1 MISGSVAQAKFVSM
15 MMSPSLV
22 RSAQDECWRVPSQYR
37 LSKTLYGDAY
47 HVARQRPGTS
57 IIHVTRSA
65 VAFTTVAD
73 VERHFGALATALEGL
88 ERKRYDLLL
97 DIRLAVGRNDPEFE
111 IAIEP
116 YRVRMQRG
124 FRRIAVVLNSIAG
137 QLQIKRL
144 ALKDGVV
151 VHTFPDEE
159 IALEWLTQS
168 A

>member
-1 MISGSVAQAKFVSM
+1 MF
-15 MMSPSLV
+15 
-22 RSAQDECWRVPSQYR
+22 
-37 LSKTLYGDAY
+37 KTYSDAY
-47 HVARQRPGTS
+47 HAAHQRPGTS

-65 VAFTTVAD
+65 VPFTSVAD
-73 VERHFGALATALEGL
+73 VERHFGALAIAFEALDRSRL
-88 ERKRYDLLL
+88 DLLL

-111 IAIEP
+111 RTIEP
-116 YRVRMQRG
+116 HRVRMQRG

-144 ALKDGVV
+144 AMQDGIV

-159 IALEWLTQS
+159 TALAWLAQP

>member
-1 MISGSVAQAKFVSM
+1 MAAAVFAPGGSAPFLTMFQTYS
-15 MMSPSLV
+15 
-22 RSAQDECWRVPSQYR
+22 
-37 LSKTLYGDAY
+37 DAY

-88 ERKRYDLLL
+88 DRKRYDLLL

-111 IAIEP
+111 HAIEP

-159 IALEWLTQS
+159 IALEWLVQT